1 MVPAIM
7 HDAEMIEHVQ
17 GYQAKYLIF
26 SFQDA
31 VEPAERL
38 LVSIVEAIPKFGAR
52 DSDRRTQ
59 SPSHCAVPPAAA
71 PAGAIDT
78 DTDHDMMRPDA
89 ANDGRKLPSKLHQLR
104 PCCSVRV
111 IIVLS
116 AAARASHGDLHAGG
130 GR

>member
-1 MVPAIM
+1 MRNCKHCLPCHSDVETEFASKAVKCNRCWDCMVPAIM

-52 DSDRRTQ
+52 
-59 SPSHCAVPPAAA
+59 
-71 PAGAIDT
+71 
-78 DTDHDMMRPDA
+78 
-89 ANDGRKLPSKLHQLR
+89 LR
-104 PCCSVRV
+104 PSDAVSESLC
-111 IIVLS
+111 S
-116 AAARASHGDLHAGG
+116 AASRCPS
-130 GR
+130 RSYRY